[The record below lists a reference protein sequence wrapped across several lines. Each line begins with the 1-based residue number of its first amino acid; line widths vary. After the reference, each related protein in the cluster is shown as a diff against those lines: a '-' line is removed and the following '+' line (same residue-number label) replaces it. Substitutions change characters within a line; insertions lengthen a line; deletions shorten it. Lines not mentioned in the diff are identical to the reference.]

1 MQRLSC
7 LLNFFSYAF
16 LCGDMIATVKKQTIH
31 QNLVLSP
38 LIKHFVRESLKLKNT
53 MIDDVCWIVHR
64 QHEVRPFLDIMK
76 REGAAVLSEEE
87 LLTLGN
93 LLFSSKNLW
102 PVMVLQAAVNELH
115 EGENREVLLQAVTK
129 LMRFVKEKEMM
140 RLWEIPS
147 IVNGNELVAY
157 GVKKGPGMKEVMDA
171 IRDWMILHP
180 HGTKEACIRD
190 VLSCKK

>member
-64 QHEVRPFLDIMK
+64 QHEVRPFLDLMK
-76 REGAAVLSEEE
+76 REGAVVLSED
-87 LLTLGN
+87 
-93 LLFSSKNLW
+93 
-102 PVMVLQAAVNELH
+102 ELH

>member
-64 QHEVRPFLDIMK
+64 QHEVRPFLDLMK
-76 REGAAVLSEEE
+76 REGAVVLSEEE

-93 LLFSSKNLW
+93 LLFSS
-102 PVMVLQAAVNELH
+102 
-115 EGENREVLLQAVTK
+115 
-129 LMRFVKEKEMM
+129 
-140 RLWEIPS
+140 
-147 IVNGNELVAY
+147 
-157 GVKKGPGMKEVMDA
+157 
-171 IRDWMILHP
+171 
-180 HGTKEACIRD
+180 
-190 VLSCKK
+190 